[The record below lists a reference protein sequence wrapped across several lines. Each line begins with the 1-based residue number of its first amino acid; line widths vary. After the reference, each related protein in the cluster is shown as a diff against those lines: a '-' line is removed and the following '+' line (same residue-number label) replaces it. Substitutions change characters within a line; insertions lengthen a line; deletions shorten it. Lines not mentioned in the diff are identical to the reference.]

1 MFGGVNQKNPLEFK
15 ASEKASLTALGFSM
29 MTKPKFPTA
38 LMGDVQPSTL
48 NTIREI
54 LLKQG
59 PKCRVAALASVGIFT
74 AGSLFGKDVVDKS
87 MMFSGFVVDAAEK
100 LSDVGTISTVSIPIQ
115 RLSSPECAAMIKAA
129 GDQFDALSTQLG
141 NYLTEDQHAMLKS
154 WLCWPTARLLET
166 SAETLKTFKKEEAVA
181 NSMVLWN
188 YLSSYFPL
196 PNIVQLEPL
205 RKAADSQAEKL
216 MNDAIAGSI
225 SAFREAG
232 GTKIATSVEHDGWIR
247 DAAAALC
254 QAFSHGIS
262 ISKGSL
268 TVLHPQLFSAVLV
281 SQMVRQQQ
289 KLSQATAEGKY
300 PHPWV

>member
-1 MFGGVNQKNPLEFK
+1 
-15 ASEKASLTALGFSM
+15 
-29 MTKPKFPTA
+29 
-38 LMGDVQPSTL
+38 
-48 NTIREI
+48 
-54 LLKQG
+54 
-59 PKCRVAALASVGIFT
+59 VGIFT

-100 LSDVGTISTVSIPIQ
+100 LSDLGTVSTVSIPIQ

-205 RKAADSQAEKL
+205 RKVADSQAERM

-289 KLSQATAEGKY
+289 KLFQATAEGKY